1 MADTTTSNLLLTKP
15 EVGASTDTWGTK
27 INTDLDSIDA
37 LFTAAGTGT
46 SVGLH
51 VGSGKVLKVGGHIDT
66 DASTALTLKT
76 VGTTAVTIDTSQN
89 VGIGVTPSAWGTAY
103 RTALQIGSG
112 GALAGVSGS
121 GASDYFAILGNAF
134 LNSSASYRYIH
145 STTAVRYEASGG
157 EHRWYNA
164 ASGTAG
170 NAISFTQAM
179 TLDASGNLGVG
190 VTSPSSYAKSAV
202 VAAAGSNAFYVG
214 STTQGVYISNSTGVE
229 VVYNASGSSAGVHV
243 WQTGNTERARIDSS
257 GNFTLATGSQY
268 FGMNQYTYKKQMMF
282 NYPPTGQYGQNNDC
296 TDFYTAGSVAADVN
310 VQARLT
316 QAGNLG
322 LRGTLT
328 NSATLNDYAEYFEWS
343 DGNSNAED
351 RFGKSVV
358 LDGNKIRLAT
368 SQDNAADIIGVV
380 SATAGVALGCG
391 ALEWGGKYLRDELGR
406 QLTQEVTYVIWN
418 DGEARKYVQGEIPD
432 DVAVPEDAVVRTY
445 QEQILN
451 PEFDENAPYQSR
463 DNRPEWSAIGLMGQL
478 RILKGQPVGDRWRK
492 MRDISETVEEWF
504 VK

>member
-1 MADTTTSNLLLTKP
+1 MPVPNIFGTATSAIPLSQLDTNFATPVTIGNTAVQLGNTVTSFGNVTLTNVTISSGNVIVTGANVSGTANVSTLVVTGNQTSLGNVAITGNISANIATFGAGSNTAPSITTVGDTNTGIFFPAADTIAFS
-15 EVGASTDTWGTK
+15 EGGVEAMR
-27 INTDLDSIDA
+27 IDSSA
-37 LFTAAGTGT
+37 
-46 SVGLH
+46 
-51 VGSGKVLKVGGHIDT
+51 
-66 DASTALTLKT
+66 
-76 VGTTAVTIDTSQN
+76 N
-89 VGIGVTPSAWGTAY
+89 VGIGTSSPATGVH
-103 RTALQIGSG
+103 LQK
-112 GALAGVSGS
+112 
-121 GASDYFAILGNAF
+121 
-134 LNSSASYRYIH
+134 
-145 STTAVRYEASGG
+145 
-157 EHRWYNA
+157 
-164 ASGTAG
+164 
-170 NAISFTQAM
+170 
-179 TLDASGNLGVG
+179 ASGNTYYRAQNNL
-190 VTSPSSYAKSAV
+190 TSTDF
-202 VAAAGSNAFYVG
+202 G
-214 STTQGVYISNSTGVE
+214 TD
-229 VVYNASGSSAGVHV
+229 SAGNGILWNNGNYPVSFG
-243 WQTGNTERARIDSS
+243 TNNTERARIDSS
-257 GNFTLATGSQY
+257 GNFTLIAGTQY
-268 FGMNQYTYKKQMMF
+268 FGMNQYTYKKWLQF
-282 NYPPTGQYGQNNDC
+282 NYAPSGQFGSNNDC
-296 TDFYTAGSVAADVN
+296 TDFYTAGAAAADVN

-451 PEFDENAPYQSR
+451 PEFDENAAYQSR

-478 RILKGQPVGDRWRK
+478 RIFKGQPVGDRWRK